1 MHMLGYPTHFGQM
14 ETLKLIASNG
24 FAEKVVCSSFT
35 PFYMQ
40 FLTSLAFP
48 NICDIVYNIVN
59 GVICLLIQRIGYL
72 GLMILLDERQE
83 VLMLVTNSLKNDLNS
98 RNQYIVG
105 LALTALG
112 NICSAEMARDLGPE
126 LEKLLSSTNPYLRK
140 KAALC
145 ACRVLRK
152 IPDLLESFAEKVP
165 DLLNDRNHAVIL
177 AGTTLML
184 EIIALES
191 AMVTIFRDQVPI
203 LCRILRALMM
213 GGFSAEYDVGGVA
226 NPYLQVKILRLLNI
240 LAHGSPEVSDLIS
253 DLLAQVATN
262 TEGSR
267 SSGNSILYECVKTI
281 MAIEN
286 VGGLR
291 VLAVNILGRFLS
303 HRDNNIRYVA
313 LTILANVVAVDVAA
327 VQRHRTTI
335 VECVK
340 DSDASIRRKA
350 LELVYALVNEGN
362 IKSLTAELLD
372 YLRVCD
378 EEFKSDL
385 TAKICMLVQK
395 FAPDKL
401 WYVDSM
407 IRTFKEAGDYVKEDV
422 CRSFLIVVL
431 NSEDLHGY
439 VSRELYRAID
449 SLQSKAAP
457 SLVAVSL
464 WCIGEYA
471 DILVQG
477 SGRLHDEQEPDLH
490 ITEENLVELM
500 TRMLQWKDLPIA
512 CHEYALT
519 SLAKLSV
526 RCPSTAKQVQTIL
539 DTHST
544 VVALEEQSRSVEYA
558 RLFDYNALR
567 MHVLD
572 HIPAAEDGNG
582 DSFADNG
589 QFNPIEEETTKT
601 AVDLAALLGL
611 DVYPAQDTTVVA
623 TSTPLDHYQNKVDQN
638 KVGSIDQFAALLDNN
653 TSATPAKTYS
663 EFIAYENEALK
674 INFKVSCGSSK
685 GATDI
690 IAEVLNKT
698 EEVINGF
705 NLQAA
710 VPKFMQIK
718 LEPATDSTLPARNSG
733 SITQLIHIIN
743 SMEGEK
749 PLVVRLRLTYSVQGK
764 QQVHIAEVK
773 SFPSNNQAVTH

>member
-1 MHMLGYPTHFGQM
+1 
-14 ETLKLIASNG
+14 
-24 FAEKVVCSSFT
+24 
-35 PFYMQ
+35 
-40 FLTSLAFP
+40 
-48 NICDIVYNIVN
+48 
-59 GVICLLIQRIGYL
+59 
-72 GLMILLDERQE
+72 
-83 VLMLVTNSLKNDLNS
+83 MLVTNSLKNDLNS

-112 NICSAEMARDLGPE
+112 NICSTEMARDLGPE
-126 LEKLLSSTNPYLRK
+126 LEKLLSSTNPYIRK

-191 AMVTIFRDQVPI
+191 AMVAVFRDQVPI

-213 GGFSAEYDVGGVA
+213 GGFSAEYDVGGIA

-240 LAHGSPEVSDLIS
+240 LAHESPEVSDMIS

-281 MAIEN
+281 MGIEN

-303 HRDNNIRYVA
+303 HKDNNIRYVA
-313 LTILANVVAVDVAA
+313 LTILANVVAVDLGA

-385 TAKICMLVQK
+385 TAKVCMLVQK

-407 IRTFKEAGDYVKEDV
+407 IRTFKEAGGYVKEDV

-439 VSRELYRAID
+439 VARKLYRAME
-449 SLQSKAAP
+449 SLQTKASP

-464 WCIGEYA
+464 WCIGEYG
-471 DILVQG
+471 DILVRG
-477 SGRLHDEQEPDLH
+477 SSRLQDNEEDDLH
-490 ITEENLVELM
+490 VTEDKLVEML
-500 TRMLQWKDLPIA
+500 RKVLQWKDLPTA
-512 CHEYALT
+512 CYEYALT
-519 SLAKLSV
+519 ALAKLSV
-526 RCPSTAKQVQTIL
+526 RCPSTAKQVQAIL
-539 DTHST
+539 DMHST
-544 VVALEEQSRSVEYA
+544 AVALEEQSRSVEYA
-558 RLFDYNALR
+558 RLFDYNSLR

-572 HIPAAEDGNG
+572 HIPAAEEGTG

-589 QFNPIEEETTKT
+589 QFNPVEEETTKT

-611 DVYPAQDTTVVA
+611 DVYPTQDTTVA
-623 TSTPLDHYQNKVDQN
+623 DASSNPIANNQSSTGIV
-638 KVGSIDQFAALLDNN
+638 DQFASLLN
-653 TSATPAKTYS
+653 TSSATPAKAS
-663 EFIAYENEALK
+663 SQFIAYENEAIT
-674 INFKVSCGSSK
+674 INFKVSDGSLK
-685 GATDI
+685 GTTDI
-690 IAEVLNKT
+690 VAEVLNKT
-698 EEVINGF
+698 DDIIDGF

-718 LEPATDSTLPARNSG
+718 LEPASSSTIPAQSLG
-733 SITQLIHIIN
+733 SITQTLHLVN
-743 SMEGEK
+743 SMDGQK
-749 PLVVRLRLTYSVQGK
+749 PLVVRLRLTYNARGK
-764 QQVHIAEVK
+764 QQVHVAEVN
-773 SFPSNNQAVTH
+773 SFPSNNKSDAR